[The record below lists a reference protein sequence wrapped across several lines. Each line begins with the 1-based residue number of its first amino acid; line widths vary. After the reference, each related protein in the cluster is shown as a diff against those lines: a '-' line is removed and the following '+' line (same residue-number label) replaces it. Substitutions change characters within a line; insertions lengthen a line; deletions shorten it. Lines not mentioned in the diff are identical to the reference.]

1 MTGMTPPSQLYDQYW
16 NELCRVIRRKFGSG
30 PPDPEEVA
38 QVAFERLTIVS
49 RTAQVDNPRAFL
61 HRCARNYVLNEKR
74 HHGVQ
79 RRYAEE
85 FIATNIDEG
94 SDEFDAQRVLEAKER
109 LSVVMAAVQG
119 LDERRRKIL
128 LLRQIDELSFA
139 EIAQVMQ
146 LSRARVMQ
154 LFSEALLACA
164 RAARTVEAHDAPPEL
179 RQKKA

>member
-1 MTGMTPPSQLYDQYW
+1 MTSPSHLYDQYW

-30 PPDPEEVA
+30 PPDPEEGA

-49 RTAQVDNPRAFL
+49 RSVQIDNPRAFL

-74 HHGVQ
+74 HHSVQ

-85 FIATNIDEG
+85 FMATNLDEG
-94 SDEFDAQRVLEAKER
+94 ADEFDAQRVLEAKER
-109 LSVVMAAVQG
+109 LSVVIAAVQG
-119 LDERRRKIL
+119 LDERRRKVL

-154 LFSEALLACA
+154 LFAEALLACA
-164 RAARTVEAHDAPPEL
+164 RAARTVDVSDAPAEP

>member
-1 MTGMTPPSQLYDQYW
+1 MTSSQLYDQYW
-16 NELCRVIRRKFGSG
+16 NEICRVIRRKFGSG

-38 QVAFERLTIVS
+38 QVAFERLTLVS
-49 RTAQVDNPRAFL
+49 RTSQIDNPRAFL

-74 HHGVQ
+74 HHGVHK
-79 RRYAEE
+79 RYAEE
-85 FIATNIDEG
+85 FMATNFDEG

-109 LSVVMAAVQG
+109 LSVVMAAVEG
-119 LDERRRKIL
+119 LEERRRKIL

-139 EIAQVMQ
+139 DIAEVMQ

-154 LFSEALLACA
+154 LFAEALLACA
-164 RAARTVEAHDAPPEL
+164 RAAKTVDALEAPAEA